1 VDAVA
6 DADDVRLEEVR
17 TAKTAG
23 GEQADSTWTITAFAA
38 SLGVSGSVS
47 EALQDG
53 APVPAA
59 GEFEFIQSLAGRPV
73 DEIEAKLRAGRLV
86 ERVAGVL
93 SRGAAELKTPLVATG
108 AELNKKFAADAFKG
122 EMGFGGTAEF
132 YGGLEGIIGSPTR
145 TVQVADIGADLCGAA
160 HSRER
165 RRAAPQATTNRSIV
179 GRQIYF
185 VPIDLVEDRAR
196 TRVVGV
202 AALFCLYLF
211 FGSYIIGDHGDPPY
225 ILTDKVTFAS
235 EMPYYASLGGNI
247 TRTGAASV
255 AIQVLGSDGNAF
267 VERRCPALGSR
278 CDNDA
283 SAKEPVIVTA
293 SVVKITH
300 PIAPTNAPHCGNQPN
315 EDCQINKGSMPCKM
329 IETACTPKLEGE
341 VVATDETGT
350 ATFSSLA
357 IRSGPAATYLLRFD
371 GADGVSTDS
380 LISVAPRVSVIMP
393 QDSELVCFSCLAT
406 ETN

>member
-1 VDAVA
+1 MDAVA

-17 TAKTAG
+17 TALASDLERIEREGAVRLRQAQERVDAELERVEQAKRSDARAKTAG
-23 GEQADSTWTITAFAA
+23 GEQARRRSAPDAIAPPPPPLPRNLPCRSPATCRTRAQADSTWTITAFAA

-165 RRAAPQATTNRSIV
+165 RRAAPQATTNRSIM

-202 AALFCLYLF
+202 AVMTAVYRLGPKPAPGRTLVLLPRGIGLHCSQRKV
-211 FGSYIIGDHGDPPY
+211 GSG
-225 ILTDKVTFAS
+225 
-235 EMPYYASLGGNI
+235 
-247 TRTGAASV
+247 TGPR
-255 AIQVLGSDGNAF
+255 G
-267 VERRCPALGSR
+267 R
-278 CDNDA
+278 
-283 SAKEPVIVTA
+283 
-293 SVVKITH
+293 
-300 PIAPTNAPHCGNQPN
+300 
-315 EDCQINKGSMPCKM
+315 
-329 IETACTPKLEGE
+329 
-341 VVATDETGT
+341 
-350 ATFSSLA
+350 
-357 IRSGPAATYLLRFD
+357 IRSPDPTPTFCWHQNGGSANSIAEHML
-371 GADGVSTDS
+371 
-380 LISVAPRVSVIMP
+380 M
-393 QDSELVCFSCLAT
+393 CM
-406 ETN
+406 